1 MSQEGVDNVRRGY
14 EVLNR
19 EGVDAALD
27 LGFIDPS
34 VVIRESEV
42 VPDAETY
49 RGHDGMRRFL
59 GTLFETFDD
68 LRYEPKEFV
77 DLGDGVLVG
86 VRTVGRG
93 RGSGVP
99 IDEIIWHLWWEGSP
113 GVANALQIFNDRD
126 RALEAA
132 GLSD

>member
-1 MSQEGVDNVRRGY
+1 VDNIRRGY

-19 EGVDAALD
+19 EGVEAALD
-27 LGFIDPS
+27 LGFIDPH
-34 VVIRESEV
+34 VVVRESEA

-68 LRYEPKEFV
+68 LSYEPEEFF
-77 DLGDGVLVG
+77 DLGDRVLVG

-99 IDEIIWHLWWEGSP
+99 IDVVIWHLWWESSP
-113 GVANALQIFNDRD
+113 GVASALQIFNDRE
-126 RALEAA
+126 RAFETA
-132 GLSD
+132 GVSE